1 MKRLLPAAGCT
12 PASLP
17 GFCATRSVTANYRGQ
32 AQAVRRIG
40 KVTDKQATTSGET
53 TMKTRILF
61 AVTLLALT
69 AAPAM
74 AQDAFPSHPITMIVP
89 FPPGGVADITGRPT
103 AAAMEKI
110 LKQPV
115 AIVNR
120 PGAGGAV
127 GNAAVANA
135 KPDGYTI
142 LMALSSI
149 SVIPAADE
157 LFNRKPA
164 YALDQFAP
172 IALISADPT
181 ILVVHPSLP
190 VKSLKDL
197 VALAKSKPGQMS
209 FSSSGVYGA
218 LHMPMEM
225 FLHAAKLK
233 MRHVPTTGGGPAITA
248 VLGGHVEMTAGGP
261 AAISA
266 HVRAGKLRP
275 IVSWGAS
282 RHPAFPDVPTFKE
295 LGYKDVEYYIWA
307 GMFAPKATPEPVM
320 KVLRDAARKAVEA
333 QDFKAMMTKLDS
345 PIQYMDAPEFN
356 KYWQADATRLAA
368 LVKIVGKG
376 ETKK

>member
-1 MKRLLPAAGCT
+1 MIAKSLIAASVLAVVAGPA
-12 PASLP
+12 
-17 GFCATRSVTANYRGQ
+17 V
-32 AQAVRRIG
+32 AQ
-40 KVTDKQATTSGET
+40 E
-53 TMKTRILF
+53 
-61 AVTLLALT
+61 
-69 AAPAM
+69 
-74 AQDAFPSHPITMIVP
+74 AFPSRPITMIVP

-103 AAAMEKI
+103 AAALEKV

-115 AIVNR
+115 AVTNR

-164 YALDQFAP
+164 YSLDQFAP

-181 ILVVHPSLP
+181 ILVVHPSMP
-190 VKSLKDL
+190 VKSLKEL
-197 VALAKSKPGQMS
+197 VALARSKPGQMS

-225 FLHAAKLK
+225 FLYAAKLK

-248 VLGGHVEMTAGGP
+248 LLGGHVELTAGGP
-261 AAISA
+261 AAISG
-266 HVRAGKLRP
+266 HVKAGKLRP
-275 IVSWGAS
+275 IVSWGGK
-282 RHPAFPDVPTFKE
+282 RHEAYPNVPTFKE

-307 GMFAPKATPEPVM
+307 GMFAPRGTPEPVM
-320 KVLRDAARKAVEA
+320 KVLRDAARKVVEDA
-333 QDFKAMMTKLDS
+333 DFKNTMAKVNS
-345 PIQYMDAPEFN
+345 PVQYMDAPEFG
-356 KYWQADATRLAA
+356 KYWEADAKRLAA
-368 LVKIVGKG
+368 LVKIVGKVDD
-376 ETKK
+376 KK